1 MANMA
6 LLGPDHYLWLTLGGI
21 LKSLFGS
28 QMKIFFASST

>member
-21 LKSLFGS
+21 FKSLFGS
-28 QMKIFFASST
+28 LIRISFASST